1 MITKRYITGCLFALA
16 LLITACSTE
25 EIEQDVVN
33 AESREIQLNG
43 LARSGYI
50 NKTKLFVK
58 AFYSGGAFNP
68 YFQDTP
74 ITVDGGLEEGVI
86 KNITFPGGT
95 PYYPLGQ
102 AEIVLFG
109 FTGNLY
115 QGDKMV
121 LKAGLGDNF
130 DSVLSNYGQRD
141 GDGGINKNY
150 QPTGTPGSSNLPA
163 EVLQFRHVMTQ
174 LIVDIQIDEIENPP
188 VDTKPTVV
196 KFRMPGVVAQGYY
209 PIRSHEPDPVNEAAA
224 EVAETPTGS
233 YEIRLG
239 TNYLVPTGID
249 LADGRRLTELIIDD
263 YTATGTDLGVF
274 EIEPLGSQ
282 TTMKLLPGYSY
293 NLTFTI
299 NRLGIQSIR
308 IRQIEWQTVP
318 VGSEVSY
325 DPYKLA
331 LSLNGG
337 YVNADDDAINKVVLH
352 TADRIYVGKMDET
365 TADSF
370 DFVTLPSAG
379 EVTQVEL
386 FTAKGL
392 LLSSPITTTDYDGS
406 TLTMQMSPGG
416 MLLANAGQA
425 NSEDNPYLI
434 TTPVQFMN
442 VSKQLGAHYRQMA
455 TIDLNT
461 LNLIGA
467 DRIFNGF
474 DAFSGTYDGNGQ
486 GIDGLDI
493 EGPGL
498 FVTNNG
504 TLKNIRIYSGTMDAS
519 GQTYAGALC
528 GTNNGTIVASF
539 NESRLANGTGT
550 IGGICGLNAAT
561 GQVIA
566 CLNTGT
572 ILQGANVGGIV
583 GENQNTAEGAI
594 SACINTGMLNPAAT
608 MLGFICGTSAPSA
621 NNVIHVSFGLVGSAQ
636 RVLGGNELVVGSDN
650 VDYSDSSVL
659 YPEILRNGLFPGEG
673 EERRVITRLNN
684 EIQTTPWAGI
694 YHYIL
699 DREATG
705 STWPVPVKE

>member
-1 MITKRYITGCLFALA
+1 MITKRYITGSLFALL
-16 LLITACSTE
+16 LLITSCSMN
-25 EIEQDVVN
+25 EIEQDSVN
-33 AESREIQLNG
+33 AESREIQLSG

-50 NKTKLFVK
+50 NKTKLYLK
-58 AFYSGGAFNP
+58 AFYSGGAPNV

-74 ITVDGGLEEGVI
+74 ITVTNGLEEGVT

-115 QGDKMV
+115 EGDKMI

-150 QPTGTPGSSNLPA
+150 EPTGTPGSSNSPA
-163 EVLQFRHVMTQ
+163 KVLQFRHVMTQ
-174 LIVDIQIDEIENPP
+174 LIVDIDTETEDP
-188 VDTKPTVV
+188 VDTDPKVLRF
-196 KFRMPGVVAQGYY
+196 KIPGVVSQGYY
-209 PIRSHEPDPVNEAAA
+209 AIRSHEPDPANEASA
-224 EVAETPTGS
+224 EVAESGTGT
-233 YEIRLG
+233 YEMRLG

-249 LADGRRLTELIIDD
+249 LADGRKLTELIIDD
-263 YTATGTDLGVF
+263 YTATSADLSNF
-274 EIEPLGSQ
+274 EIEPTDGQPNL
-282 TTMKLLPGYSY
+282 KLLPGYSY
-293 NLTFTI
+293 NLTFRI

-308 IRQIEWQTVP
+308 VRRIDWQTVS

-325 DPYKLA
+325 EPYKLT
-331 LSLNGG
+331 LSMSGG
-337 YVNADDDAINKVVLH
+337 YINADDDKINKVVLH
-352 TADRIYVGKMDET
+352 TNDRIYVGKADEV
-365 TADSF
+365 TAGSF
-370 DFVTLPSAG
+370 DFVTLPGGG
-379 EVTQVEL
+379 EVNQVEL
-386 FTAKGL
+386 FTSKGL
-392 LLSSPITTTDYDGS
+392 LLSTPISTADFDGN
-406 TLTMQMSPGG
+406 TLTMEVSSGG
-416 MLLANAGQA
+416 MLLETAGQA
-425 NSEDNPYLI
+425 NSENNPYLI

-442 VSKQLGAHYRQMA
+442 VSKDLTAHYKQMA

-461 LNLIGA
+461 LNLIGSE
-467 DRIFNGF
+467 RIFNGF
-474 DAFSGTYDGNGQ
+474 DAFSGSYDGNGE

-498 FVTNNG
+498 FLTNNG

-519 GQTYAGALC
+519 RQTYAGSFC
-528 GTNNGTIVASF
+528 GTNNGTIVACF
-539 NESRLANGTGT
+539 NEARLADGTGT
-550 IGGICGLNAAT
+550 IGGICGLNAGS

-583 GENQNTAEGAI
+583 GENQNTSEGAI
-594 SACINTGMLNPAAT
+594 SACINTGMLNPEAER
-608 MLGFICGTSAPSA
+608 LGFICGTSAGSG

-636 RVLGGNELVVGSDN
+636 RVLGGVELVVGSEN

-659 YPEILRNGLFPGEG
+659 YPEILRNGLFPGEE
-673 EERRVITRLNN
+673 EERRVINRLNN
-684 EIQTTPWAGI
+684 EIATTPWAGI